1 MTSNEVVSGSER
13 SLRRLTMLVLLAV
26 AGAVVAAIAGLVL
39 LVAEPDAGSGLEG
52 TLAIAA
58 AVGGLSAA
66 GFSIAAAIYAQVK
79 GLWTLAP
86 KPIRYVLWT
95 LIAIGVAM
103 TLWNWG
109 TNLLT

>member
-1 MTSNEVVSGSER
+1 VGSGSEK
-13 SLRRLTMLVLLAV
+13 SLRRLTMLVWLAV
-26 AGAVVAAIAGLVL
+26 AGAVVAAMAGLVL
-39 LVAEPDAGSGLEG
+39 LAAEPDAGSALEG

-66 GFSIAAAIYAQVK
+66 GFSIAAVIYAQVK
-79 GLWTLAP
+79 GLWALAP
-86 KPIRYVLWT
+86 KPIRYALWI

-109 TNLLT
+109 TNLLS

>member
-1 MTSNEVVSGSER
+1 
-13 SLRRLTMLVLLAV
+13 MLVWLAV
-26 AGAVVAAIAGLVL
+26 AGAGVAAIAGLVL

-58 AVGGLSAA
+58 VVGGLSAA
-66 GFSIAAAIYAQVK
+66 GFTIAAAIYAQVK
-79 GLWTLAP
+79 GLWALAP

>member
-1 MTSNEVVSGSER
+1 M
-13 SLRRLTMLVLLAV
+13 
-26 AGAVVAAIAGLVL
+26 AAIAGLVL

-52 TLAIAA
+52 TLAISA

-66 GFSIAAAIYAQVK
+66 VFSIVAAIYAQVK
-79 GLWTLAP
+79 GLWGPAP
-86 KPIRYVLWT
+86 KPIRYALWI